1 MNEFIQFWN
10 FNNAPKE
17 LKELISEGD
26 YISYIPRDYMK
37 DMRLNLQ
44 DYTNILIK
52 SDLKRYNGIL
62 IITRTEPK
70 FQLHDVVFNDLS

>member
-1 MNEFIQFWN
+1 MKEFIQFWN

-26 YISYIPRDYMK
+26 YISYIPRDYPK
-37 DMRLNLQ
+37 DMRLDLR

-62 IITRTEPK
+62 VITRTEPK
-70 FQLHDVVFNDLS
+70 FQLQNVVFNDP

>member
-10 FNNAPKE
+10 FNNAPQE

-26 YISYIPRDYMK
+26 YVSYIPRDYMK
-37 DMRLNLQ
+37 DMRLDLH

-52 SDLKRYNGIL
+52 SDLKRYNGI
-62 IITRTEPK
+62 IAITKSEPK
-70 FQLHDVVFNDLS
+70 FQLREVTFNDP